1 MKPLLLQGHS
11 RPIRFIKFNEIGD
24 ILYTASADRTIMSWN
39 SLTGEKLKVYNHSAA
54 VNTFTLTSNGQ
65 YLISGDNTGTIYIW
79 DIKTGMVNRKIE
91 NANLQSVRSLD
102 LGTSD
107 SLLMVVYAAMRK
119 NGESSITVYK
129 MNDLIDKTPYEK
141 DSIYVIDKQP
151 ISNEQLTP
159 FKYIPCSSNTKFSNA
174 RFVHD
179 AKNILVSRDDGVMQ
193 FINCSNDKTITE
205 YKFHDDNILDFDV
218 EHDKGIVIT
227 AGKDGKSFVFNI
239 DTFEIINKFIPNNPL
254 RNLNT
259 CRLFSKAKKEESK
272 PTSKTDNNPFDFNK
286 IFNLNI
292 DDLFNSG
299 VKKDNDWIAIIAG
312 GQDSKLVTTTHA
324 KEGGFE
330 LMGYDIYKGDNIFSL
345 QAHFGPV
352 NALDCSKGKRLFA
365 SGSEDSGVKIFSLD
379 NIDQYS

>member
-11 RPIRFIKFNEIGD
+11 RPIRYVKFNDNGD
-24 ILYTASADRTIMSWN
+24 VLYTASADRTIMSWN

-54 VNTFTLTSNGQ
+54 VNTLVLTTDGQ
-65 YLISGDNTGTIYIW
+65 FLISGDNTGTIYIW
-79 DIKTGMVNRKIE
+79 EIKTGQINRKVE

-102 LGTSD
+102 LGAND

-119 NGESSITVYK
+119 GGESSITIYK
-129 MNDLIDKTPYEK
+129 LTDLIDRTPYEK
-141 DSIYVIDKQP
+141 DSIYVIERQP

-159 FKYIPCSSNTKFSNA
+159 YKYIQCVTNTKYSSA
-174 RFVHD
+174 KFVHF
-179 AKNILVSRDDGVMQ
+179 AKNILVSRDDGFMQ
-193 FINCSNDKTITE
+193 FISCVNDKTITE
-205 YKFHDDNILDFDV
+205 YKFHDDNILDFDI

-227 AGKDGKSFVFNI
+227 AGKDGKSFVFTL
-239 DTFEIINKFIPNNPL
+239 DTFEIINQFIPNNPA

-259 CRLFSKAKKEESK
+259 CRLFSKEKKESK
-272 PTSKTDNNPFDFNK
+272 SVPKTTSDNPFDFNK
-286 IFNLNI
+286 IFNLDIN
-292 DDLFNSG
+292 DLFNSG
-299 VKKDNDWIAIIAG
+299 VKKDNEWIAIIAG

-330 LMGYDIYKGDNIFSL
+330 LLGYNISKGENIFSL

-352 NALDCSKGKRLFA
+352 NTLDCSKAKRLLA